1 MESRSFPMQAV
12 AQGGRVYD
20 IHDDVHRDS
29 SDCGVGD
36 GIHVGDRPIDLEQRG
51 DSDRADDLKE

>member
-1 MESRSFPMQAV
+1 MQAI

-20 IHDDVHRDS
+20 IHDDVHRDG

-36 GIHVGDRPIDLEQRG
+36 GIHVGYRSIYLEQRG
-51 DSDRADDLKE
+51 DGDRADDLKE